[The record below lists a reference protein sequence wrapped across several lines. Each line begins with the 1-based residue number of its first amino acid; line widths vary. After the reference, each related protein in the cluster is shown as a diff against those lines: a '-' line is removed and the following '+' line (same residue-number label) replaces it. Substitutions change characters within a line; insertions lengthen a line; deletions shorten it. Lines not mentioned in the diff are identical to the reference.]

1 MKLAIIV
8 TDGFLELKNKG
19 RLNMDVKGCKG
30 CNAKKGKKCWS
41 AYLDNPTPI
50 DGLDHCPDPI
60 LDLFTRSLDC
70 IDNLI
75 NEIK

>member
-1 MKLAIIV
+1 
-8 TDGFLELKNKG
+8 
-19 RLNMDVKGCKG
+19 MDVKGCRG

-50 DGLDHCPDPI
+50 NELDHCPDPI
-60 LDLFTRSLDC
+60 LDFFTRSLDC